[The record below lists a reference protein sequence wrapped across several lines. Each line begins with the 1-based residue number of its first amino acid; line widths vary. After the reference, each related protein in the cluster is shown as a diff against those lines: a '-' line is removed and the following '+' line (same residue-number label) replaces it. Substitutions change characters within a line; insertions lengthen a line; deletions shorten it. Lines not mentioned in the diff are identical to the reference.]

1 MKILQI
7 NNHHYK
13 HGGAEIVYLNTIDLL
28 RNQGH
33 IVITLSRK
41 KEAVFS
47 NEQYEYFIP
56 YSNSLKDRFYSSKAN
71 ELIKKIIINEKPD
84 IAHIHNIIG
93 GITFSILPVLRDHR
107 IPVVATLHDYKLLC
121 PSCNFIDGNVQI
133 CEKCKVGKYYNCT
146 INRCSSTGYFRSF
159 LWSCENYLR
168 DSLFPFNQLIDKYIF
183 VSKFSKNKHLEFYPD
198 LLSKSN
204 QIYNFTTNLK
214 LNINRGKYFLY
225 YGRLSR
231 EKGLLTLLNAFKE
244 LPELNLKI
252 VGNGNLM
259 SSLEMNKTPNI
270 ELVSFKSGKELH
282 DIIQN
287 SSFVIVP
294 SECFENNPMA
304 IVESF
309 ALGKPVIGANLG
321 GIPEVIENKKTGFLF
336 KSTDWKSLVEIVK
349 ESSQLSLEKYVELSN
364 QAFNFASEKFSPEI
378 YYDQLMKIYNEVL
391 H

>member
-1 MKILQI
+1 
-7 NNHHYK
+7 
-13 HGGAEIVYLNTIDLL
+13 
-28 RNQGH
+28 
-33 IVITLSRK
+33 
-41 KEAVFS
+41 
-47 NEQYEYFIP
+47 
-56 YSNSLKDRFYSSKAN
+56 
-71 ELIKKIIINEKPD
+71 
-84 IAHIHNIIG
+84 
-93 GITFSILPVLRDHR
+93 
-107 IPVVATLHDYKLLC
+107 
-121 PSCNFIDGNVQI
+121 
-133 CEKCKVGKYYNCT
+133 
-146 INRCSSTGYFRSF
+146 
-159 LWSCENYLR
+159 
-168 DSLFPFNQLIDKYIF
+168 
-183 VSKFSKNKHLEFYPD
+183 
-198 LLSKSN
+198 
-204 QIYNFTTNLK
+204 
-214 LNINRGKYFLY
+214 LY